1 MDQEEGKTSSAFAF
15 DVEEDEALSLSDLP
29 VSTTNEDKV
38 IRDKNEES
46 IKSPETEEF
55 EFRTWG
61 SSGLCVADEIFF
73 KGRILPLRPSISS
86 DTSVFAPSRSS
97 SSSSRSSSCI
107 SRSHSSSS
115 SSGGQI
121 LAPRTQAISN
131 NFYAHPSPSPQL
143 RRANAGRRSTGSAPV
158 GWSVFRLGLV
168 QAPEIEIHNLRARR
182 VANVETSSS
191 TSTIGSRSF
200 RELCFSSVVKTKSVN
215 DQNNGKIAEEKKGPM
230 KLFGLGFACKCSPDS
245 VEKHEQKMMMMTK
258 KKKKMS
264 SSEEKRGESVR
275 QRRIFEWLE
284 ELSVARMMVALT
296 WFHVLLATLFL

>member
-1 MDQEEGKTSSAFAF
+1 MDQEEGKTSSAFTF

-29 VSTTNEDKV
+29 VSTSANEDKV
-38 IRDKNEES
+38 FRDKNEES
-46 IKSPETEEF
+46 TIKSQENEEF

-61 SSGLCVADEIFF
+61 SSGLCVADEVFF

-86 DTSVFAPSRSS
+86 DTCVFGPSRSS

-115 SSGGQI
+115 SSTGGQI
-121 LAPRTQAISN
+121 VAPRPHAMISN

-143 RRANAGRRSTGSAPV
+143 RRANAGRKSTGSAPV

-182 VANVETSSS
+182 VASVESSS

-200 RELCFSSVVKTKSVN
+200 RELCFSSVVKAKSVS
-215 DQNNGKIAEEKKGPM
+215 DHQNNGKVVEEKKGPL
-230 KLFGLGFACKCSPDS
+230 KFFGLGFACKCSPDS
-245 VEKHEQKMMMMTK
+245 VEKHEQKMMMVKSK
-258 KKKKMS
+258 KKKKS

-284 ELSVARMMVALT
+284 ELSVARMMV
-296 WFHVLLATLFL
+296 